1 MERRIKFLGIEYRR
15 YECGSYLKIG
25 KKWIT
30 IHENGG
36 QEWPLFFRLRLWNIS
51 RMCPGAI
58 VKIFTYSLD
67 CEIKDY

>member
-15 YECGSYLKIG
+15 YEGGSYLKIG

-36 QEWPLFFRLRLWNIS
+36 QE
-51 RMCPGAI
+51 
-58 VKIFTYSLD
+58 
-67 CEIKDY
+67 